1 MVFPHF
7 SYFNGKGGICV
18 TSKDINIMID
28 NLRYA
33 LDDVDLIMRGVVN
46 DYLKKGYNLS
56 LMRLH
61 AVCIRIGDLIEALNN
76 LTVDE
81 KAIIG
86 G

>member
-1 MVFPHF
+1 
-7 SYFNGKGGICV
+7 
-18 TSKDINIMID
+18 MID

-33 LDDVDLIMRGVVN
+33 LDDVELIMRGVVVVN
-46 DYLKKGYNLS
+46 DYLKKGDNLS

-61 AVCIRIGDLIEALNN
+61 AVYIRIGDLIEALNN

>member
-1 MVFPHF
+1 
-7 SYFNGKGGICV
+7 
-18 TSKDINIMID
+18 MID

-46 DYLKKGYNLS
+46 EYLKKGDNLS
-56 LMRLH
+56 LMRLYT
-61 AVCIRIGDLIEALNN
+61 VYIRIGDLIEALSN
-76 LTVDE
+76 LTVNE

>member
-1 MVFPHF
+1 M
-7 SYFNGKGGICV
+7 

-46 DYLKKGYNLS
+46 DYLKKGDNLS

-61 AVCIRIGDLIEALNN
+61 TVYIRIGDLIEALSN